1 MHPSLGVS
9 AETKIRFAPTSIQKF
24 LDHSRRIVGIIFFQF
39 VNLGFGENKEKQ
51 HVTS

>member
-1 MHPSLGVS
+1 MHPSLGIS
-9 AETKIRFAPTSIQKF
+9 AETEIRFAPASTQKF

-51 HVTS
+51 HVAT